1 MDGWQASEAWR
12 VNLRAEYILS
22 EAGGRGRRHCGVGR
36 EEDSE
41 CQDRCPIGRCQNGRR
56 VTPLLG
62 DANNTIFI
70 SKIFSQKNLAKK
82 LGRVLQTEISG
93 MVCVRVGS
101 APPRPPFR
109 ADEKYPRGSFD
120 RRLATSFMPPRRGL
134 PLPTIDIAAEF
145 TVFAVVPIYQ
155 PTSQTLGPRLGERA
169 SRASEVVIAGSAW
182 HQEGHSHVSRS
193 PFCGITN
200 FSLQKFCPYLQH
212 IHPGAG

>member
-1 MDGWQASEAWR
+1 MEDFRE
-12 VNLRAEYILS
+12 
-22 EAGGRGRRHCGVGR
+22 RHVCG
-36 EEDSE
+36 
-41 CQDRCPIGRCQNGRR
+41 
-56 VTPLLG
+56 
-62 DANNTIFI
+62 
-70 SKIFSQKNLAKK
+70 
-82 LGRVLQTEISG
+82 SG
-93 MVCVRVGS
+93 P
-101 APPRPPFR
+101 APPRPPFVQMKDTPGVLPEKRIFQARHSAR
-109 ADEKYPRGSFD
+109 AIDHWSVD